1 MGEKQL
7 GSVKKD
13 KHLRELQTLSD
24 QQKTKMLNSIQMRM
38 ILLILALTWAGC
50 ATYREMP
57 LEKSAIDKALT
68 PKSMEVVRVQA
79 KEIKHPVLKPVDF
92 DERDGLSPDE
102 AAIMAVLVNPTLTSI
117 RDQRGLAAAQLL
129 QAGILPNPQFS
140 YSLDFPTGG
149 NTQGT
154 VGFSW
159 DVKSLITRGP
169 RVDAARAQA
178 ASVDLDVAWKEWQVA
193 EGAKL
198 HVYRLFFLGKQL
210 AVAREEEAG
219 LQNNRNAIKKAVDLG
234 DMTVIDLAAAEAA
247 LETAHLSVLTTE
259 HEQEKERL
267 ALNQALGLPPE
278 RVIPLQQDTE
288 VPSMQ
293 SLPSISKIM
302 ESIEE
307 KRLDLLALKMGYQS
321 QEALLRAAVRSQFPR
336 INIGFAHARDTSNVV
351 TTGFSIAIE
360 IPFFD
365 RNQGQIAIE
374 KATRKQLFD
383 EYINRLFDARA
394 SVANILGDMESIK
407 VQIRATEKTI
417 ATLESLVQ
425 TYYKALLEGNAD
437 VLSYYN
443 ARNDLTA
450 KQIEVIKLRRNLT
463 DRYIALEIAAGEYM
477 GQTTDG
483 KVDK

>member
-1 MGEKQL
+1 M
-7 GSVKKD
+7 
-13 KHLRELQTLSD
+13 RTL
-24 QQKTKMLNSIQMRM
+24 
-38 ILLILALTWAGC
+38 LLIIIIALTLAGC

-57 LEKSAIDKALT
+57 LDKSAVDKALT
-68 PKSMEVVRVQA
+68 PKSMEAVRVQA
-79 KEIKHPVLKPVDF
+79 KEIKHPVLKPVNF
-92 DERDGLSPDE
+92 DDTDGLSPDE
-102 AAIMAVLVNPTLTSI
+102 AAIMAVLVNPTLNSI

-154 VGFSW
+154 VNAFGLVFGW

-169 RVDAARAQA
+169 KVDAARAKV

-234 DMTVIDLAAAEAA
+234 DMTLIDLAAAEAA

-259 HEQEKERL
+259 HEQQKERL

-278 RVIPLQQDTE
+278 RVISLQQDIE
-288 VPSMQ
+288 VPPMQ
-293 SLPSISKIM
+293 SLPSITRIM
-302 ESIEE
+302 DSIEE
-307 KRLDLLALKMGYQS
+307 KRLDLLALRMGYQS

-336 INIGFAHARDTSNVV
+336 INIGLAHARDTSNVV
-351 TTGFSIAIE
+351 TTGFSIGIE

-365 RNQGQIAIE
+365 RNQGQIAIQ

-394 SVANILGDMESIK
+394 SVANILADMESIK
-407 VQIRATEKTI
+407 VQIKATEKTI

-443 ARNDLTA
+443 ARNDLTS
-450 KQIEVIKLRRNLT
+450 KQLEVIKLRRNLS

-477 GQTTDG
+477 GQTAG
-483 KVDK
+483 GEVHK